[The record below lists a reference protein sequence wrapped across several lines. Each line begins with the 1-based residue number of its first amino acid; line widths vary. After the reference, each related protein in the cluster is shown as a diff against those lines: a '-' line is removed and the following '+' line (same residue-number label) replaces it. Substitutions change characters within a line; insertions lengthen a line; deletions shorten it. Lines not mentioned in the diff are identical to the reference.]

1 MGLNDF
7 YDVLKLEMYQF
18 FNIDGQLWNLIIK
31 WDLVPFF
38 ETSWSCPNFSRHH
51 MLSSKT
57 NNL

>member
-31 WDLVPFF
+31 WDLVQIFQDI
-38 ETSWSCPNFSRHH
+38 TCYRQ
-51 MLSSKT
+51 KQII
-57 NNL
+57 